1 MPNQKVNMNTVW
13 FKDAKGFGRMKG
25 DNLQTQIA
33 IPVMKGGSGEGAN
46 PQQLLMSSAI
56 ACYALTLAY
65 MLDRKKVP
73 VVGFFMDTEGDIARG
88 EQLSITHRPHVV
100 LSSGAS
106 KEDITVVEALFLQ
119 AEEKCHIGQLLV
131 KAGVPVGTEGKVS
144 IDAGDDL
151 TSNYIEQ
158 HQLEW

>member
-1 MPNQKVNMNTVW
+1 MPNQKINMNTVW
-13 FKDAKGFGRMKG
+13 YKDAKGIGRIKS

-33 IPVMKGGSGEGAN
+33 IPVPKGGSGEGAN
-46 PQQLLMSSAI
+46 PQQLLMSSAT

-73 VVGFFMDTEGDIARG
+73 VAGFFMDTEGNIAKG
-88 EQLSITHRPHVV
+88 DQLSITHRPHVV
-100 LSSGAS
+100 LSSSAS
-106 KEDITVVEALFLQ
+106 KEDITVVEALILQ
-119 AEEKCHIGQLLV
+119 AEKKCHIGHLLV

-151 TSNYIEQ
+151 TSNYIEK
-158 HQLEW
+158 HQMEW

>member
-1 MPNQKVNMNTVW
+1 MPDQKMVMNTVW
-13 FKDAKGFGRMKG
+13 FKDAKGFGRIKS
-25 DNLQTQIA
+25 DNLLTQVA
-33 IPVMKGGSGEGAN
+33 IPIPKGGSGEGAN

-73 VVGFFMDTEGDIARG
+73 VAGFFMDTEGNTAQG
-88 EQLSITHRPHVV
+88 NQLSITHRPHVV
-100 LSSGAS
+100 LSSDAS
-106 KEDITVVEALFLQ
+106 KEDIAVVESLFLQ

-158 HQLEW
+158 HQMEW

>member
-1 MPNQKVNMNTVW
+1 MLDQKIKMNMVW
-13 FKDAKGFGRMKG
+13 YKNAQGIGHIKS

-33 IPVMKGGSGEGAN
+33 IPVSKGGSGEGAD
-46 PQQLLMSSAI
+46 PQQLLISSAV

-73 VVGFFMDTEGDIARG
+73 VAGFFMDTEGNMAKG
-88 EQLSITHRPHVV
+88 NQLSITHRPHVV
-100 LSSGAS
+100 LSSNAS
-106 KEDITVVEALFLQ
+106 KKDISVVEALFLQ
-119 AEEKCHIGQLLV
+119 AEKKCHIGQLLV

-151 TSNYIEQ
+151 TSDYIEKNQ
-158 HQLEW
+158 MEW